1 MSNKVTG
8 QFSVSCDTLSVQHRI
23 ALSVSFL
30 QNYFHLKNYG
40 VNGME
45 NSGNVMLLIYAWQ
58 EK

>member
-45 NSGNVMLLIYAWQ
+45 NSGNVMLLIYA
-58 EK
+58 